1 MEVLKHECGVAMV
14 RLLKPLEYYHQKYGT
29 WMYGLN
35 KLYLLMEKQHN
46 RGQEG
51 AGLACVKL
59 EASPGEEY
67 MFRERALG
75 TEAIT
80 EIFAAVHEYYK
91 DLPPDKLNDPLF
103 AKTNLPFV
111 GELYM
116 GHLRYSTTGKSGISY
131 VHPFLRRNNWRAKNL
146 ALCGNFNLTNVQDIF
161 EEITAIGQHP
171 RAYADTFIMLEQVG
185 HRLDRE
191 VERLYQK
198 YEAEGLKGMN
208 ITHAIEANV
217 DLSNVLKRCAPQW
230 DGGFV
235 ICGLTG
241 SGESFSVRCV

>member
-1 MEVLKHECGVAMV
+1 
-14 RLLKPLEYYHQKYGT
+14 
-29 WMYGLN
+29 
-35 KLYLLMEKQHN
+35 
-46 RGQEG
+46 
-51 AGLACVKL
+51 
-59 EASPGEEY
+59 
-67 MFRERALG
+67 
-75 TEAIT
+75 
-80 EIFAAVHEYYK
+80 
-91 DLPPDKLNDPLF
+91 
-103 AKTNLPFV
+103 
-111 GELYM
+111 M

-185 HRLDRE
+185 HRLDRD
-191 VERLYQK
+191 VDSLYRK
-198 YEAEGLKGMN
+198 YEAEGMKGMN

-241 SGESFSVRCV
+241 SGESFSVRDPWGIRPAFYYADDEIVILASERPVIQTAMNVSPKMYMN